1 MVRHQIHQNFDAVL
15 MCGGQQLI
23 EIFHCSEIAHDGE
36 VVGNIVAVIHVRRIK
51 HGGEPDNVNAQ
62 LRQVRDFFGDAGQV
76 ADTVAI
82 GVVEGARVHLVD
94 HRLLPPL
101 PPGVG
106 RNRTLFSRGFT
117 THHQKPFV
125 KGCVVRPSGRTRKP
139 HRRRYV
145 CKTFSQGVPA
155 RHPPRTLRP
164 TGTGTPSPHRGAEW
178 CLRR

>member
-23 EIFHCSEIAHDGE
+23 EIFHCSEIAHNGE
-36 VVGNIVAVIHVRRIK
+36 VIRNIVAVIHVRRIK

-62 LRQVRDFFGDAGQV
+62 LRQVRDFFGNTGQV
-76 ADTVAI
+76 TDTVAI

-94 HRLLPPL
+94 HRFLPPL

-125 KGCVVRPSGRTRKP
+125 KGYVVRLSGRTP
-139 HRRRYV
+139 
-145 CKTFSQGVPA
+145 
-155 RHPPRTLRP
+155 
-164 TGTGTPSPHRGAEW
+164 
-178 CLRR
+178 

>member
-15 MCGGQQLI
+15 MCGGKQLI

-36 VVGNIVAVIHVRRIK
+36 VIRNIVAVIHVRRIK

-62 LRQVRDFFGDAGQV
+62 LRQVWDFFGNAGQV
-76 ADTVAI
+76 TDTVAI

-125 KGCVVRPSGRTRKP
+125 KGCVVRLSGKTRKP
-139 HRRRYV
+139 HRRRYI
-145 CKTFSQGVPA
+145 CKNSQSGCASAPLAAHSTPYRYRYTFAS
-155 RHPPRTLRP
+155 
-164 TGTGTPSPHRGAEW
+164 
-178 CLRR
+178 